1 MQLTENELEI
11 ALSFLLT
18 FGLDGCTTEDR
29 SYGDWWADYGDWWAD
44 SGLRFMDGIT
54 SHLLRSTRCSS
65 GNHIQLKSEVLEA
78 LKEYANS

>member
-29 SYGDWWADYGDWWAD
+29 SYGDWWTD

-65 GNHIQLKSEVLEA
+65 GTYHIQLKSEVLEA